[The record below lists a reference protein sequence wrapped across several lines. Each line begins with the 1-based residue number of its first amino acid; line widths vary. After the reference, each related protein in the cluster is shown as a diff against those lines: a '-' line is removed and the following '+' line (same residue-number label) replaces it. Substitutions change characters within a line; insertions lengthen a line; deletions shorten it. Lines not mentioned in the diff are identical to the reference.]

1 MSVVFDEG
9 SMTPPVITS
18 VYYSSAFVAAEYP
31 FDTTRKSAWI
41 AKSLGDQPI
50 PGVQLVE
57 PVPLGEAE
65 LQMVHSSEYVRAVR
79 CGQPQA
85 LAASSGIPWDPE
97 VWRAVCASNGGAVAA
112 ARLAFQTRRHTGS
125 LSSGL
130 HHATARCG
138 RGYCTFNGLALAA
151 RSVHDLGAQS
161 VLIVDL
167 DAHCGGGTY
176 SIVKSWP
183 YVVHLDIACSSF
195 DTYSVDQSGRSTL
208 DEVQCVDAYL
218 STLDARLNAL
228 DGPFDLVL
236 YNAGVDP
243 HQACEIGGMRGVTF
257 SFLAERERLVFEWAR
272 IHETPVAFVL
282 AGGYSGS
289 AFLPEDLVRQHRLT
303 IAAAALS
310 NAAHT
315 LEKAAIQ
322 GLAHG
327 GPHPETERTRY
338 DALGRTTDCGPL
350 GDEGLGVTGIART
363 EIGHQ
368 RPLSIE
374 HD

>member
-1 MSVVFDEG
+1 MGRMSVVFDEG
-9 SMTPPVITS
+9 FMTPPVLTS
-18 VYYSSAFVAAEYP
+18 VFYSSAFVAAEFE

-65 LQMVHSSEYVRAVR
+65 LQMVHSAEYVGAVR
-79 CGQPQA
+79 SGQPQA
-85 LAASSGIPWDPE
+85 LAASSGVPWDPE

-112 ARLAFQTRRHTGS
+112 ARLAFQTRRNAGS

-138 RGYCTFNGLALAA
+138 AGYCTFNGLALAA

-161 VLIVDL
+161 VLILDL

-176 SIVKSWP
+176 SIVKSWAF
-183 YVVHLDIACSSF
+183 VVHLDIACSSF

-208 DEVQCVDAYL
+208 DEIHHVDAYL
-218 STLDARLNAL
+218 STLDARLTAL
-228 DGPFDLVL
+228 DRPFDLVL

-243 HQACEIGGMRGVTF
+243 HQACEIGGLRGVTF
-257 SFLAERERLVFEWAR
+257 SVLAERERLVFEWAR

-289 AFLPEDLVRQHRLT
+289 AFLPEDMVRQHRLT

-310 NAAHT
+310 NAGHV
-315 LEKAAIQ
+315 LETAAIQ

-327 GPHPETERTRY
+327 GPHPETERESY
-338 DALGRTTDCGPL
+338 DALGRTADSGPL
-350 GDEGLGVTGIART
+350 GDGGLV
-363 EIGHQ
+363 
-368 RPLSIE
+368 
-374 HD
+374 

>member
-9 SMTPPVITS
+9 FMTPPVLTS
-18 VYYSSAFVAAEYP
+18 VFYSSAFVAAKFE
-31 FDTTRKSAWI
+31 FDTTRKGAWI

-50 PGVQLVE
+50 PGVQLVD

-112 ARLAFQTRRHTGS
+112 AGLAFQTQRHTGS

-130 HHATARCG
+130 HHATARSG

-161 VLIVDL
+161 VLILDL

-195 DTYSVDQSGRSTL
+195 DTYSLDESGRSTL
-208 DEVQCVDAYL
+208 DEIQCVDAYL

-228 DGPFDLVL
+228 DGSFDLVL

-243 HQACEIGGMRGVTF
+243 HQACRIGGMRGVTF
-257 SFLAERERLVFEWAR
+257 SVLAERERLVFEWAR
-272 IHETPVAFVL
+272 VHDTPVAFVL
-282 AGGYSGS
+282 AGGYAAGS
-289 AFLPEDLVRQHRLT
+289 AFSPQDVVRLHRLT

-310 NAAHT
+310 NAGHT
-315 LEKAAIQ
+315 LETAAIRD
-322 GLAHG
+322 LAHG
-327 GPHPETERTRY
+327 GPHPETERASY
-338 DALGRTTDCGPL
+338 DALGRTTDTGRL
-350 GDEGLGVTGIART
+350 GDEGLV
-363 EIGHQ
+363 
-368 RPLSIE
+368 
-374 HD
+374 

>member
-1 MSVVFDEG
+1 
-9 SMTPPVITS
+9 
-18 VYYSSAFVAAEYP
+18 
-31 FDTTRKSAWI
+31 
-41 AKSLGDQPI
+41 
-50 PGVQLVE
+50 VQLVE
-57 PVPLGEAE
+57 PVSLGEAE

-79 CGQPQA
+79 RGQPQA
-85 LAASSGIPWDPE
+85 LASSSGIPWDPE

-112 ARLAFQTRRHTGS
+112 AMLAFQTRHNTGS

-130 HHATARCG
+130 HHATGRCG

-151 RSVHDLGAQS
+151 RAVHDQGARS
-161 VLIVDL
+161 VLILDL

-176 SIVKSWP
+176 GIVKSWP

-243 HQACEIGGMRGVTF
+243 HQACDIGGLPGVKF
-257 SFLAERERLVFEWAR
+257 SVLAERDRLVFEWAR
-272 IHETPVAFVL
+272 SHETPVAFVL
-282 AGGYSGS
+282 AGGYKGPAFS
-289 AFLPEDLVRQHRLT
+289 AQDLVRQHRLT

-310 NAAHT
+310 NAGHT
-315 LEKAAIQ
+315 LETSAIQ

-327 GPHPETERTRY
+327 GPDREMERLGY
-338 DALGRTTDCGPL
+338 DALGRTTESEPL
-350 GDEGLGVTGIART
+350 VDEGPV
-363 EIGHQ
+363 
-368 RPLSIE
+368 
-374 HD
+374 